1 MLEWVGFCETRIF
14 AHALLKQNIMT
25 TQFLTHIKD
34 CISSLQALRVFGI
47 VFFFFFEESYS
58 F

>member
-1 MLEWVGFCETRIF
+1 MLEWVGFCETRIS
-14 AHALLKQNIMT
+14 AHALLKPNIMT
-25 TQFLTHIKD
+25 TQFLAHIKD
-34 CISSLQALRVFGI
+34 CISSLQALHVFGI